1 MSPTSYDTAYPAPE
15 PQPPSYTAY
24 WIGASLLTVVYLLAL
39 LIWPPYFSEVK
50 GAHKAATSV
59 LFFGRFHPIAVHM
72 PIGVIML
79 TLLIELGSLRAAF
92 EQKWRDMAIF
102 CGFVTA
108 ASSVVAVMFGIF
120 LAREGGYKGGAYILH
135 QALGIGMTFGVII
148 ALFLRL
154 IASQTGVRTF
164 LDASRFFLFGS
175 FGVMSLGAH
184 FGGNMVHGS
193 NYLVEYAP
201 PALAKPLTATEKWM
215 MSFFEKKE
223 APKDKPATAPAVATP
238 NKPATQPAASN
249 GTPPP
254 AADPA
259 KTPSSPPATAPAA
272 TGGGDK
278 LVFRDVILPIFE
290 AKCNKCHNAD
300 KSKGDL
306 AMHTFEALMKGGQDE
321 STKSVV
327 PGKPGDSLIIQRIH
341 LPDSDDE
348 HMPPEGK
355 DQMTPEETSAVELWI
370 KAGASETQKV
380 SGAGLPP
387 ELLKSL
393 NLAAQP

>member
-1 MSPTSYDTAYPAPE
+1 MSQPHYDSASYPPVQ
-15 PQPPSYTAY
+15 PPPSYTLY
-24 WIGASLLTVVYLLAL
+24 WIGVSLLTVVYLLAL
-39 LIWPPYFSEVK
+39 LIWPPYFSEAK
-50 GAHKAATSV
+50 TGHTTATGI
-59 LFFGRFHPIAVHM
+59 LFFGRFHPIAVHL
-72 PIGVIML
+72 PIGVSIL
-79 TLLIELGSLRAAF
+79 TLLIELGSLRSSF
-92 EQKWRDMAIF
+92 EAKWRDMAIF

-148 ALFLRL
+148 SLFLRL
-154 IASQTGVRTF
+154 TAAQTGVRTF

-201 PALAKPLTATEKWM
+201 PALAKPITATEKWM
-215 MSFFEKKE
+215 MSFFDK
-223 APKDKPATAPAVATP
+223 KDKEPAKPELAPDPVIVAPNTP
-238 NKPATQPAASN
+238 VPPPTSPVTKPPVMETPPTTN
-249 GTPPP
+249 GTPT
-254 AADPA
+254 AAG
-259 KTPSSPPATAPAA
+259 TE
-272 TGGGDK
+272 K
-278 LVFRDVILPIFE
+278 LVFQDVIMPIFE

-306 AMHTFEALMKGGQDE
+306 AMHTYEDLLKGGQDE

-327 PGKPGDSLIIQRIH
+327 PGKPADSLIVQRIL
-341 LPDSDDE
+341 LPEDDDE

-355 DQMTPEETSAVELWI
+355 DQMTPEELAILEHWI
-370 KAGASETQKV
+370 KAGASVTQKV
-380 SGAGLPP
+380 SESAIPVD
-387 ELLKSL
+387 LLKSV
-393 NLAAQP
+393 NLPTP